1 MADVT
6 DVVCNYCIHIEA
18 RVLISYKWFLT
29 RHLNKFDGYS
39 DLDICLDFLLLTGWL
54 RVSVDSTSVYKFD
67 SVVSGHHEYKTVWT
81 PLTDE
86 TL

>member
-29 RHLNKFDGYS
+29 GHLNKFDGYS
-39 DLDICLDFLLLTGWL
+39 DLDVCLLFTGWL
-54 RVSVDSTSVYKFD
+54 RVRGASTSVYKFD
-67 SVVSGHHEYKTVWT
+67 SVVRGHHEYKTVWT